1 MQCRPPSVHLAV
13 PGACITPVVVGIRPV
28 VHESIALDGAVSN
41 NVPIHTPLLADVR
54 TTRGGGVHAGETP
67 TARHLR
73 RHRSHW
79 DVSRNV
85 ARNPILTGGVLA
97 RCPITLRPSA
107 SVEGASIV
115 VGPEE
120 TATRVTTGFE
130 QLFVLLSRALS
141 LPKVVDTEDNATVPK
156 RH

>member
-1 MQCRPPSVHLAV
+1 MHCRPPSVHLAV
-13 PGACITPVVVGIRPV
+13 PGACITPIVVGVIPV

-41 NVPIHTPLLADVR
+41 NVPIHTPLLADM
-54 TTRGGGVHAGETP
+54 RGGVLAGATP
-67 TARHLR
+67 TAHHLG
-73 RHRSHW
+73 RHRSRW

-97 RCPITLRPSA
+97 RCPVTLRPSV

-115 VGPEE
+115 VGPKE

-141 LPKVVDTEDNATVPK
+141 LPKVVDTEVNATVPK